1 MKQMPGNLILFIL
14 LASLLMATNCHADTG
29 TYRITDYSVTL
40 NPKTN
45 GEVVMDYSQ
54 TWLVTG
60 GNIPWVTVGL
70 ANANYQ
76 IVGWGGAAKT
86 VSNGNEGDWYGARVD
101 LNKNYLPNEKFTY
114 NFTIVQ
120 RNLISQRSNGY
131 SIVFTPG
138 WYDRSTID
146 KLSLKVI
153 SPIDLLNVTTDPKP
167 SATAGRTLV
176 FSKNDLGMGERYKIS
191 VNFLKSALFKVPAQS
206 PQSPQSPQSGWNSP
220 ILILLVIIVGVI
232 LVAYYYSIHP
242 DDSYYQDYGG
252 PVVST
257 GGIRRGMGSDEDH
270 SSGGSGAFGG
280 RASSCACVSC
290 ACACACACAG
300 GGGGGGGGAGCARKW
315 RHFCN
320 KCGDPQY
327 PSLLD
332 VTEKEEMGDGK

>member
-14 LASLLMATNCHADTG
+14 LVSLLMAANCHADTG

-40 NPKTN
+40 NPKPN

-76 IVGWGGAAKT
+76 IISWGGAAKT
-86 VSNGNEGDWYGARVD
+86 VSNGNEGDWFGARVD

-176 FSKNDLGMGERYKIS
+176 FSKNNLGMGERYKIS

-220 ILILLVIIVGVI
+220 LLILLVIIVGVI

>member
-1 MKQMPGNLILFIL
+1 MRQMPGNLILFIL
-14 LASLLMATNCHADTG
+14 LASLLMATNCVADTG

-40 NPKTN
+40 NPKPN
-45 GEVVMDYSQ
+45 GEVLMDYSQ

-101 LNKNYLPNEKFTY
+101 LNKNYMPNEKFTY

-120 RNLISQRSNGY
+120 RNLIDQRSNGY

-146 KLSLKVI
+146 KLSIKVI
-153 SPIDLLNVTTDPKP
+153 SPIDLKNVTADPKP
-167 SATAGRTLV
+167 VETVGRTLV
-176 FSKNDLGMGERYKIS
+176 FSKNNLGMGERYKIS

-206 PQSPQSPQSGWNSP
+206 PQSPQPPQSGWNS
-220 ILILLVIIVGVI
+220 LVLLFLLVIGVGVI

-242 DDSYYQDYGG
+242 NDSYYDYGG

-257 GGIRRGMGSDEDH
+257 GGIRRRIGSHEDH
-270 SSGGSGAFGG
+270 SSGGSGGFGG

-290 ACACACACAG
+290 ACACACA
-300 GGGGGGGGAGCARKW
+300 GGGGGGAGCAKKW
-315 RHFCN
+315 LHFCN
-320 KCGDPQY
+320 KCEDPQY
-327 PSLLD
+327 PFMLD
-332 VTEKEEMGDGK
+332 VMGKEEMGDGK

>member
-14 LASLLMATNCHADTG
+14 LASLLMATNCVADTG

-40 NPKTN
+40 NPKPN

-76 IVGWGGAAKT
+76 IVDWGGAAKT
-86 VSNGNEGDWYGARVD
+86 VSNGNEGGWYGARVD
-101 LNKNYLPNEKFTY
+101 LNKNYLANEKFTY

-146 KLSLKVI
+146 KMSIKVI
-153 SPIDLLNVTTDPKP
+153 SPIDLLNVTADPKP
-167 SATAGRTLV
+167 AETVGRTLV
-176 FSKNDLGMGERYKIS
+176 FSKNNLGMGERYRIS
-191 VNFLKSALFKVPAQS
+191 VNFLKSELFKVPSQSPKS
-206 PQSPQSPQSGWNSP
+206 PQSPESGWDSLV

-232 LVAYYYSIHP
+232 LVVYYYSIHP
-242 DDSYYQDYGG
+242 SYYYHDYGG

-257 GGIRRGMGSDEDH
+257 GGIRRGMRSHEDH
-270 SSGGSGAFGG
+270 SSGGSGGFGG

-290 ACACACACAG
+290 ACACACA
-300 GGGGGGGGAGCARKW
+300 GGGGGGAGCAKKW
-315 RHFCN
+315 LHFCN
-320 KCGDPQY
+320 KCEDPQY
-327 PSLLD
+327 SFTLD
-332 VTEKEEMGDGK
+332 VREKEEMGDGR

>member
-14 LASLLMATNCHADTG
+14 FASLLMATNCHADTG

-40 NPKTN
+40 NPKPN
-45 GEVVMDYSQ
+45 GEVAMDYSQ

-76 IVGWGGAAKT
+76 IISWGGAAKT

-101 LNKNYLPNEKFTY
+101 LNKNYLPNDIFTY

-176 FSKNDLGMGERYKIS
+176 FSKNNLGMGERYKIS

-206 PQSPQSPQSGWNSP
+206 PHRIQLSGFKT
-220 ILILLVIIVGVI
+220 
-232 LVAYYYSIHP
+232 Y
-242 DDSYYQDYGG
+242 
-252 PVVST
+252 VVT
-257 GGIRRGMGSDEDH
+257 
-270 SSGGSGAFGG
+270 
-280 RASSCACVSC
+280 V
-290 ACACACACAG
+290 
-300 GGGGGGGGAGCARKW
+300 
-315 RHFCN
+315 
-320 KCGDPQY
+320 
-327 PSLLD
+327 L
-332 VTEKEEMGDGK
+332 

>member
-14 LASLLMATNCHADTG
+14 LASLLMATNCVADTG

-40 NPKTN
+40 NPKPN

-76 IVGWGGAAKT
+76 IISWGGAAKT
-86 VSNGNEGDWYGARVD
+86 VSNGNEGGWYGARVD

-114 NFTIVQ
+114 NFTIIQ

-138 WYDRSTID
+138 WYDRCTID

-167 SATAGRTLV
+167 AETVGRTLV
-176 FSKNDLGMGERYKIS
+176 FSKNNLGMGERYKIS

-206 PQSPQSPQSGWNSP
+206 PQSPKSPQSPQSGWDSLV

-232 LVAYYYSIHP
+232 LVVYYYSIHP
-242 DDSYYQDYGG
+242 SDYYHDYSG

-257 GGIRRGMGSDEDH
+257 GGIRRGMRI
-270 SSGGSGAFGG
+270 A
-280 RASSCACVSC
+280 
-290 ACACACACAG
+290 
-300 GGGGGGGGAGCARKW
+300 
-315 RHFCN
+315 
-320 KCGDPQY
+320 
-327 PSLLD
+327 
-332 VTEKEEMGDGK
+332 

>member
-1 MKQMPGNLILFIL
+1 
-14 LASLLMATNCHADTG
+14 
-29 TYRITDYSVTL
+29 
-40 NPKTN
+40 
-45 GEVVMDYSQ
+45 
-54 TWLVTG
+54 
-60 GNIPWVTVGL
+60 
-70 ANANYQ
+70 
-76 IVGWGGAAKT
+76 
-86 VSNGNEGDWYGARVD
+86 VD

-176 FSKNDLGMGERYKIS
+176 FSKNNLGMGERYKIS
-191 VNFLKSALFKVPAQS
+191 VNFLKSALFKLPAQS

-232 LVAYYYSIHP
+232 LVAYYYSNYP

-257 GGIRRGMGSDEDH
+257 GGIRRGTGSDEDH

-300 GGGGGGGGAGCARKW
+300 GGGGGAGCTRKW

>member
-1 MKQMPGNLILFIL
+1 MPGNLILFIL
-14 LASLLMATNCHADTG
+14 LASLLMATNCVADTG

-40 NPKTN
+40 DPKPN

-76 IVGWGGAAKT
+76 IVGWGGAAKA
-86 VSNGNEGDWYGARVD
+86 VSNGNDGSWIGARVD
-101 LNKNYLPNEKFTY
+101 LNKNYLPNEIFTY
-114 NFTIVQ
+114 NFTIIQ

-138 WYDRSTID
+138 WYDRSSID

-153 SPIDLLNVTTDPKP
+153 SPIDLLNVTADPK
-167 SATAGRTLV
+167 AVTTVGRTLV
-176 FSKNDLGMGERYKIS
+176 FSKNNLGMGERYKIS

-206 PQSPQSPQSGWNSP
+206 PKFPPSPQSGWNSL
-220 ILILLVIIVGVI
+220 ILLILLVIIVGVI

-242 DDSYYQDYGG
+242 SDGYHDYSG

-257 GGIRRGMGSDEDH
+257 GGIRRGMRSHEDH

-290 ACACACACAG
+290 ACACACA
-300 GGGGGGGGAGCARKW
+300 GGGGGGAGCAKKW
-315 RHFCN
+315 LHFCN
-320 KCGDPQY
+320 KCEDPQY
-327 PSLLD
+327 SFMLD
-332 VTEKEEMGDGK
+332 VMEKEETGDGR

>member
-1 MKQMPGNLILFIL
+1 
-14 LASLLMATNCHADTG
+14 
-29 TYRITDYSVTL
+29 
-40 NPKTN
+40 
-45 GEVVMDYSQ
+45 
-54 TWLVTG
+54 
-60 GNIPWVTVGL
+60 
-70 ANANYQ
+70 
-76 IVGWGGAAKT
+76 
-86 VSNGNEGDWYGARVD
+86 
-101 LNKNYLPNEKFTY
+101 
-114 NFTIVQ
+114 
-120 RNLISQRSNGY
+120 
-131 SIVFTPG
+131 
-138 WYDRSTID
+138 
-146 KLSLKVI
+146 
-153 SPIDLLNVTTDPKP
+153 LNVTTDPKP
-167 SATAGRTLV
+167 AEIVGRTLV
-176 FSKNDLGMGERYKIS
+176 FSKNNLGMGERYKIS

-220 ILILLVIIVGVI
+220 ILLILLVIIAGVI

-242 DDSYYQDYGG
+242 DDGYYQDYGG

-257 GGIRRGMGSDEDH
+257 GGIRRGMRSDEDH

-327 PSLLD
+327 PFMLD

>member
-14 LASLLMATNCHADTG
+14 LASLLMATNCVADTG

-40 NPKTN
+40 NPKPN

-86 VSNGNEGDWYGARVD
+86 VSNGNDGSWIGARVD
-101 LNKNYLPNEKFTY
+101 LDKKYLPNEIFKY
-114 NFTIVQ
+114 NFSIIQ

-138 WYDRSTID
+138 WYDRCTID

-167 SATAGRTLV
+167 AATVGRTIM
-176 FSKNDLGMGERYKIS
+176 FSKNNLGMGERYQIS
-191 VNFLKSALFKVPAQS
+191 VNFLKSALFKVPAQA
-206 PQSPQSPQSGWNSP
+206 PQSPPSGWNSP
-220 ILILLVIIVGVI
+220 ILLIFLVIIIGVI
-232 LVAYYYSIHP
+232 FVAYYYSIHP
-242 DDSYYQDYGG
+242 SDSYHDYSG

-257 GGIRRGMGSDEDH
+257 GGIRREIRSHENHD
-270 SSGGSGAFGG
+270 SGGSGAFGG

-300 GGGGGGGGAGCARKW
+300 GGGGGAGCAKKW

-320 KCGDPQY
+320 KCDDPQY
-327 PSLLD
+327 SFGDD
-332 VTEKEEMGDGK
+332 VVENEEIGDGK